1 MALYLL
7 AAYVSPKR
15 AVALMELM
23 ISSLGAFKNA
33 SGEVYFSSNFIV
45 VFVVILEKTYKYC
58 GYTIHNS
65 P

>member
-1 MALYLL
+1 
-7 AAYVSPKR
+7 
-15 AVALMELM
+15 MELI
-23 ISSLGAFKNA
+23 ISSLGALKNA

>member
-1 MALYLL
+1 M
-7 AAYVSPKR
+7 PKR
-15 AVALMELM
+15 AVERMELI
-23 ISSLGAFKNA
+23 ISSLGALKNA
-33 SGEVYFSSNFIV
+33 SGEVYFSSNFNV